1 MPSFDVVSK
10 ANIAEIDNAINGMKR
25 EITTRFD
32 FKGSKATID
41 RKDEKSIELLADDD
55 LKLKQMQELL
65 KMHVTRR
72 NVDAHFLDFQE
83 FEKAAGQTV
92 RQQVL
97 IKQGIAQDL
106 AKKIISHIKESKIK
120 VQAAIQGDELRISGK
135 KKDDL
140 QDVIGLLRKLN
151 LSQPLQF
158 TNFRD

>member
-1 MPSFDVVSK
+1 
-10 ANIAEIDNAINGMKR
+10 
-25 EITTRFD
+25 
-32 FKGSKATID
+32 
-41 RKDEKSIELLADDD
+41 
-55 LKLKQMQELL
+55 
-65 KMHVTRR
+65 MHVTRR

-151 LSQPLQF
+151 MSQPLQF